1 MLTSCCK
8 FSLNREKD
16 PDWDADIRDDVLE
29 ECTKY
34 GHVFH
39 IHVDKNSNQVCI
51 ESSVQFSFVYP
62 DWTSGQSASKLRSR
76 SIQSINK
83 ILANDST
90 GKGNQLLMKR
100 RREKKQ

>member
-1 MLTSCCK
+1 MQDPQKRACEGYNIHRTKLPMGYTLSSKNCCLDLSLSSSPFMLTSCCK

-62 DWTSGQSASKLRSR
+62 D
-76 SIQSINK
+76 
-83 ILANDST
+83 
-90 GKGNQLLMKR
+90 
-100 RREKKQ
+100 